1 MNKVKI
7 KTGLASIIVVACLFG
22 GWQTMLL
29 IPLLILI
36 FCEIDDKV
44 KDIMVKVIAFSI
56 GVAIVRLGWNVI
68 YSSGNLLTSALT
80 EIISSTATNLK
91 LFSIYK
97 VNSFVVSPISK
108 VLSYADRIVGI
119 LLSVTELFYVLSILT
134 NKPAKSNPIS
144 KFVNKQV
151 TKVINYMNGLDL
163 GFTTQAVAPVQVA
176 PVPQVAPVQVA
187 PAVLEPVVENP
198 TVPME

>member
-7 KTGLASIIVVACLFG
+7 KTDLASIIVVACLFG

-36 FCEIDDKV
+36 FCEVDDKV
-44 KDIMVKVIAFSI
+44 KDVMVKVIAFSI
-56 GVAIVRLGWNVI
+56 GVAIVRLGWSVI

-80 EIISSTATNLK
+80 EIISSTASTLK

-97 VNSFVVSPISK
+97 VNSYVVSPISK
-108 VLSYADRIVGI
+108 VLSYADRIVSI
-119 LLSVTELFYVLSILT
+119 LLSVTELLYVLSILT

-144 KFVNKQV
+144 NFVNKQV

-163 GFTTQAVAPVQVA
+163 GFATPAAAPVD
-176 PVPQVAPVQVA
+176 PVA
-187 PAVLEPVVENP
+187 PAPAVETPVVENP